1 MITID
6 DIFSRYFANI
16 IMFLMDKSEYLK
28 LIGNKI
34 KFIRESKGIPQQK
47 LAADC
52 NFEKSNM
59 SRIEAGRTNPTIYTL
74 YTISLALEV
83 ELSDLLQ

>member
-1 MITID
+1 MITNYD
-6 DIFSRYFANI
+6 VFSKYFAFI
-16 IMFLMDKSEYLK
+16 IKCLMDKSKYLK
-28 LIGNKI
+28 TIGHKV
-34 KFIRESKGIPQQK
+34 KLIRESKGITQQK

-83 ELSDLLQ
+83 DLRDLLQ

>member
-1 MITID
+1 MITNYH
-6 DIFSRYFANI
+6 IFSKYFASI
-16 IMFLMDKSEYLK
+16 IKCLMDKSEYLK
-28 LIGNKI
+28 SIGHKI
-34 KFIRESKGIPQQK
+34 KLIRESKGITQQK

-74 YTISLALEV
+74 YTISIALGV
-83 ELSDLLQ
+83 DLCDLIQ

>member
-1 MITID
+1 MITND
-6 DIFSRYFANI
+6 LIFSKYFAFI
-16 IMFLMDKSEYLK
+16 TKCLMDKSEYLK
-28 LIGNKI
+28 TIGYKI
-34 KFIRESKGIPQQK
+34 KLIRESKGITQQK

-83 ELSDLLQ
+83 DLCDLLQ

>member
-1 MITID
+1 MIAIND
-6 DIFSRYFANI
+6 KFSKSFAI
-16 IMFLMDKSEYLK
+16 IIIFLMDKSKYLK
-28 LIGNKI
+28 LIGHNI
-34 KFIRESKGIPQQK
+34 KVIRESKGITQQK

-59 SRIEAGRTNPTIYTL
+59 SRIVAGNTNPTIYSL

-83 ELSDLLQ
+83 DLRDLLK

>member
-1 MITID
+1 MITNY
-6 DIFSRYFANI
+6 DIFSKYFAFI
-16 IMFLMDKSEYLK
+16 IKCLMDKSEYLK
-28 LIGNKI
+28 SIGHKI
-34 KFIRESKGIPQQK
+34 KLIRESKGITQQK

-74 YTISLALEV
+74 YSISLALDV
-83 ELSDLLQ
+83 DLCDLLQ

>member
-1 MITID
+1 MITNY
-6 DIFSRYFANI
+6 DIFSKYFAFI
-16 IMFLMDKSEYLK
+16 IKCLMDKSEYLK
-28 LIGNKI
+28 SIGHKI
-34 KFIRESKGIPQQK
+34 KLIRESKGITQQK

-83 ELSDLLQ
+83 DLCDLLQ